1 MVLSELSEL
10 VELNRRT
17 PKIGGRQKSEEKSFF
32 DFALTQVYYR
42 VLSPYTPGQIL
53 FGNKAFIV
61 CCGHFNVE
69 KWAIL
74 RKCITLQS
82 AFGLE
87 KFLGFV
93 YI

>member
-1 MVLSELSEL
+1 MLKTGGLSTPFSLLISIMLL
-10 VELNRRT
+10 VSSRC
-17 PKIGGRQKSEEKSFF
+17 
-32 DFALTQVYYR
+32 DYR

-82 AFGLE
+82 AFELE

-93 YI
+93 YISGML